1 MGTSSFYVVFFHS
14 ENGFVV
20 GACFFCFCN
29 FFLCHPQ
36 DVLKLYFVVYIY
48 ICNSVFHA
56 TESTGSTRCWNIKE
70 GRWNQCRLTW
80 HSIVSPPNLHFP
92 KYHHYSIHTNTNT
105 YCNTHLR
112 VSKNSQSYETTFEL
126 LVSLHSPYS
135 RKNRGALRPYI
146 LYCADRV

>member
-1 MGTSSFYVVFFHS
+1 MSCFSIQRMFLLLGLVLFVF
-14 ENGFVV
+14 VI
-20 GACFFCFCN
+20 

-36 DVLKLYFVVYIY
+36 DVLELYFVVYIH
-48 ICNSVFHA
+48 IWNSVFYA

-112 VSKNSQSYETTFEL
+112 VSKNSQSYEKNLWNTCQLKFSNI
-126 LVSLHSPYS
+126 LV
-135 RKNRGALRPYI
+135 RTEAQLRPYI

>member
-1 MGTSSFYVVFFHS
+1 MGTTSFYVVFFHS
-14 ENGFVV
+14 KNVFVV
-20 GACFFCFCN
+20 GACSICFCN
-29 FFLCHPQ
+29 LFLCHPQ
-36 DVLKLYFVVYIY
+36 DELESYFVVYIY

-105 YCNTHLR
+105 NTY
-112 VSKNSQSYETTFEL
+112 S
-126 LVSLHSPYS
+126 SLIPPLFYS
-135 RKNRGALRPYI
+135 HKYKYI
-146 LYCADRV
+146 FKYTYQGFKKIHNHMKKPLKYLSA